1 MEGVGAI
8 PSKAGIALTEVNLK
22 VSITPYGDSRELLVI
37 QIFFAI
43 TVKMVA
49 GLERPTA
56 ITCHVLSG
64 LQIM

>member
-1 MEGVGAI
+1 
-8 PSKAGIALTEVNLK
+8 LTEVNLK